1 MFSCISAEIDYVPTL
16 SLNAMFAKYSDKH
29 EQIPVLLVFLLG
41 ILYLLQKHMVYHKI
55 LNTLHGHGCG
65 CLCLGQARVS
75 NSADL
80 LGICH
85 DAKYHLES
93 KMGVGV

>member
-1 MFSCISAEIDYVPTL
+1 MFFCITAQIDYVTML
-16 SLNAMFAKYSDKH
+16 SLNAIFAKYSDKH
-29 EQIPVLLVFLLG
+29 KQIPVLLVFLLD
-41 ILYLLQKHMVYHKI
+41 ILYLLQKRMVYHKI

-65 CLCLGQARVS
+65 CLCPGRARVS

-80 LGICH
+80 LGIRH
-85 DAKYHLES
+85 DAKYQLES